1 MEDYIDLKIV
11 KNIFKGIAYYISLFI
26 CEVILLSILM
36 KKLGLGKSGMIHPV
50 EYNIENTFIMFIS
63 SLILVV
69 AVTFIFYRK
78 FTIPRWYY
86 WLVFIFMII
95 MAIEQESLLSYFQ
108 QSTGGDNFLALFAS
122 LGTFIAYSFNMLFY
136 FTYELGVSNY
146 WLVIVIV
153 FFILFDSITKIL
165 DKIRIKL
172 TRELVRDNQNS

>member
-1 MEDYIDLKIV
+1 MAAYIDLKIA

-26 CEVILLSILM
+26 CEVILLSVLM

-50 EYNIENTFIMFIS
+50 EYNIKNTFIMFIN
-63 SLILVV
+63 SLILVM

-108 QSTGGDNFLALFAS
+108 QSSGGDNFLALFAS
-122 LGTFIAYSFNMLFY
+122 LGTVIAYSFNILFY
-136 FTYELGVSNY
+136 FTYELGVSDW
-146 WLVIVIV
+146 WLIIVIV
-153 FFILFDSITKIL
+153 FFILFDIITKYIDRLIL
-165 DKIRIKL
+165 KL
-172 TRELVRDNQNS
+172 SA

>member
-1 MEDYIDLKIV
+1 MEEYIDLKVV
-11 KNIFKGIAYYISLFI
+11 KNIFKGITYYISLFV

-63 SLILVV
+63 SIILVV
-69 AVTFIFYRK
+69 VVTFIFYRK
-78 FTIPRWYY
+78 FTMPRWYY

-95 MAIEQESLLSYFQ
+95 MAIEQDSLFSYFQ
-108 QSTGGDNFLALFAS
+108 QSTGVDNFLALFAS
-122 LGTFIAYSFNMLFY
+122 IGTLIAYSFNMLFY
-136 FTYELGVSNY
+136 FTYELGVSKF
-146 WLVIVIV
+146 WLVIVVV

-172 TRELVRDNQNS
+172 TRESVRDNQNS